1 MINMKPNDI
10 SKILSISASIA
21 ALFNLNNVQQNRLNL
36 YVKSNMYEWVE
47 KRKSDSEIES
57 LIKAEART
65 LN

>member
-1 MINMKPNDI
+1 MKPNDI

-57 LIKAEART
+57 LIKAEALT

>member
-1 MINMKPNDI
+1 MKPNDI